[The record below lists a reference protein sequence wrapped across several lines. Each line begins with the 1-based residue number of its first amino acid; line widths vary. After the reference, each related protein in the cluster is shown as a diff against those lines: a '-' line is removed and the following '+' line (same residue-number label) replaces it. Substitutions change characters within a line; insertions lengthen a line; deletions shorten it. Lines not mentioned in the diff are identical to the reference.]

1 MLPQD
6 TAGQSVAAAFDV
18 CAAAEQSMWLVD
30 GAGLPHLLPR
40 SWLWEANPATTI
52 PATSLDAGLAWDLDS
67 ERRVTVATVTRPDR
81 PTS

>member
-18 CAAAEQSMWLVD
+18 RAPLSSPWA
-30 GAGLPHLLPR
+30 GGRRGLPHLLPR

-81 PTS
+81 LTS